1 MMDTDVFLTI
11 ENQTE
16 GFYSDKGSKF
26 YSFAYPVSS
35 EDEIKTIQQSL
46 RKKYHSSRHQVYA
59 FMLGPDKEH
68 YRANDDGEP
77 ANSSG
82 MPVLGQ
88 IKSFNLTDILI
99 VVVRY
104 FGGTKLGIPGLIN
117 AYKNAAKDALD
128 KAKIIEKFIT
138 KEAELIFD
146 YDEIAFVMKTLSDA
160 DAKINNQT
168 FLENCKLVFS
178 IRLSEFDNL
187 IGNLSK
193 NHKIEI
199 LLKDG

>member
-1 MMDTDVFLTI
+1 MDTDVFLTI

-16 GFYSDKGSKF
+16 GFYSNKGSKF
-26 YSFAYPVSS
+26 FSFAYPVLS
-35 EDEIKTIQQSL
+35 EDEIKAIQQVL
-46 RKKYHSSRHQVYA
+46 RKKYHGSRHQVYA
-59 FMLGPDKEH
+59 FILGSDKEF
-68 YRANDDGEP
+68 YRASDDGEP

-88 IKSFNLTDILI
+88 IRSFNLTNILI

-128 KAKIIEKFIT
+128 KAKIITKYIT
-138 KEAELIFD
+138 KEAELNFN
-146 YDEIAFVMKTLSDA
+146 YDEIAFVMKTLDDA
-160 DAKINNQT
+160 NADINKQT
-168 FLENCKLVFS
+168 FLENCKINFS
-178 IRLSEFDNL
+178 IRLSKFDNL
-187 IGNLSK
+187 IDNLRK

-199 LLKDG
+199 ILKDG